1 MFQPAMLPVG
11 MGTPDGLPDP
21 PTGVAGGL
29 GVGAGLG
36 IGEWLGDGVGLGLG
50 LGLGVGEGVGVV
62 PGIEAAKW
70 SMLQPRPLSHDSMPA
85 LPGGRGDQSAYVR
98 FHPVG
103 SAVPS
108 FQARTEITAA
118 VLEVRMLVRSQYA
131 VPSAAGKAMLATRVC
146 EPPVTFM
153 MLSSGVPSGESRP
166 AA

>member
-11 MGTPDGLPDP
+11 MACPEGLPAP
-21 PTGVAGGL
+21 PPGVGVGLGAGEGLGL
-29 GVGAGLG
+29 GV
-36 IGEWLGDGVGLGLG
+36 WLGDGVGLGLG
-50 LGLGVGEGVGVV
+50 LGEGAGVGL

-85 LPGGRGDQSAYVR
+85 FPAGSGDQSAYTR

-103 SAVPS
+103 SAAPS

-118 VLEVRMLVRSQYA
+118 VLDVRMFVRSQYV
-131 VPSAAGKAMLATRVC
+131 VPSAAGKAVLATRVC
-146 EPPVTFM
+146 EPATTFM